1 MYIYRTAGK
10 FVGVVAAR
18 IPPVSLLTSPFLK
31 MFRKVNVLNPVTKSV
46 TGSGSVELAQIRKVA
61 KTNTSEIRSALTFV
75 FTCKKEKDTG
85 FWYEL

>member
-1 MYIYRTAGK
+1 MYIYRTAGM
-10 FVGVVAAR
+10 FVGVVGAR
-18 IPPVSLLTSPFLK
+18 IPPVSLPTSPFLK
-31 MFRKVNVLNPVTKSV
+31 MFRRVNVLNPVTKSL

-61 KTNTSEIRSALTFV
+61 KTNTSALALV